1 MAKMDMYNNI
11 APLLQISPIEYTAT
25 ETPANGADLQGY
37 ESCTFII
44 TTGNITDGTWTVTF
58 EESDEESANFTEIA
72 AADLIGSAPGP
83 FTNAGSAFDEQI
95 YKVGY
100 IGTKRYVRCV
110 VTMTVMGTADF
121 SVIVER
127 GNPHDAPTPT
137 DLNA

>member
-11 APLLQISPIEYTAT
+11 APLLQIPPLAYSAT
-25 ETPANGADLQGY
+25 ETPATGADLQGY

-44 TTGNITDGTWTVTF
+44 TTADITSGTWTVTF
-58 EESDEESANFTEIA
+58 EESDEESANFTEID
-72 AADLIGSAPGP
+72 AADLLGSAPGP
-83 FTNAGSAFDEQI
+83 FTNSGAFDEKI

-110 VTMTVMGTADF
+110 VTETAMGTANF